1 MVNQLVLLAAWTTWA
16 KPLWIVAVVAI
27 IGIVA
32 LFAILTLIR
41 LLVPKLSA
49 ICWGT
54 AKEALS
60 QPLFYVL
67 LAFGAFTIL
76 ILPVIPYYTF
86 GEDVKMVKE
95 AGLTIIMILSIV
107 LAVWTA
113 SVSVSEEIEGRT
125 ALTVLSKP
133 IRRWHFILGK
143 FAGIVVPVAIMFIV
157 LGSLFLGTVSFKVV
171 YDARENSQPEP
182 SWQQCAFEMQK
193 IVPGLGLAFMEAV
206 VMASISVAISTRLA
220 MLPNLVICGS
230 IYALGHLGAHAGELG
245 GGPARIC
252 ALRGQPV
259 GHGAPHART
268 FHRLRSDFHRRNDF
282 LGIRR
287 LGRTIL
293 PALQHPGHA
302 LRATAVRGTR
312 LGIDALLNPTSR
324 LCTILSIWLAERRCH
339 HVFFVGNI
347 QAIGNSDK
355 NNRHQKRRQIA
366 QQNGDP
372 HKGKHETKIHRVARI
387 FV

>member
-1 MVNQLVLLAAWTTWA
+1 MVNQLVLFADWTTWA
-16 KPLWIVAVVAI
+16 KPLLGVAVGAIVGVAI
-27 IGIVA
+27 
-32 LFAILTLIR
+32 LFAVLFLLR
-41 LLVPKLSA
+41 LALPKLSA

-67 LAFGAFTIL
+67 LACGAFTIL

-143 FAGIVVPVAIMFIV
+143 FAGIIVPVALMFIV
-157 LGSLFLGTVSFKVV
+157 LGALFLGTVSFKVV
-171 YDARENSQPEP
+171 YDARESSQPEP
-182 SWQQCAFEMQK
+182 TWRQCAFEMEK

-206 VMASISVAISTRLA
+206 VMASISVAISTRLP

-230 IYALGHLGAHAGELG
+230 IYALGHLVPTLVNSAVGQLEYVPFVANLLATVLPMLEHFTVYGAISTGKMISWEYVGWAGLYCLLYSTL
-245 GGPARIC
+245 AM
-252 ALRGQPV
+252 LV
-259 GHGAPHART
+259 
-268 FHRLRSDFHRRNDF
+268 
-282 LGIRR
+282 
-287 LGRTIL
+287 
-293 PALQHPGHA
+293 
-302 LRATAVRGTR
+302 
-312 LGIDALLNPTSR
+312 ALLLFEER
-324 LCTILSIWLAERRCH
+324 DLA
-339 HVFFVGNI
+339 
-347 QAIGNSDK
+347 
-355 NNRHQKRRQIA
+355 
-366 QQNGDP
+366 
-372 HKGKHETKIHRVARI
+372 
-387 FV
+387 